1 MLLRQMIVIMSFM
14 LVLLGIVSGVVVV
27 EKTTERQMVRVEK
40 IIESA
45 NEIN

>member
-27 EKTTERQMVRVEK
+27 EKTAERQMVRVEK

>member
-40 IIESA
+40 IIETP

>member
-1 MLLRQMIVIMSFM
+1 MLLKQMIVIMSFM

-40 IIESA
+40 IIECA